1 VGGGE
6 GNNIEATGTYAT
18 IAGGKNNQ
26 ATGVYATIAGGY
38 INEATA
44 SSATVGG
51 GKSNV
56 ANGRYATVGGGNTN
70 RATGDRATL
79 GGGYNNIVMGEEA
92 TVAGGHGNTA
102 AGECGSV
109 GGGESNDADG
119 KDAAIPGGYANTA
132 SGTCSFAAGNR
143 AQAVHDGAF
152 VWGDYSAF
160 QNVSST
166 AVNQFIV
173 RAKGGMWFG
182 TTSSPSIPAGRFL
195 NTSTGGYLSTGGTW
209 TNDSDKHAKSEFKA
223 VDPEEVLDKV
233 SEMPITTWRY
243 NAEDASVRHM
253 GPMAQDFHAAFGLG
267 DSDTAIA
274 TIDGQGVAL
283 AAIQG
288 LRQELKARDA
298 RIVALE
304 TQNAS
309 LETRLAALEARMAE
323 GGESGSPKAI
333 E

>member
-1 VGGGE
+1 M
-6 GNNIEATGTYAT
+6 
-18 IAGGKNNQ
+18 
-26 ATGVYATIAGGY
+26 
-38 INEATA
+38 
-44 SSATVGG
+44 GG

-70 RATGDRATL
+70 KATGDRATV
-79 GGGYNNIVMGEEA
+79 GGGYNNVVVGEEA
-92 TVAGGHGNTA
+92 TVAGGHSNTA
-102 AGECGSV
+102 AGEGGAV
-109 GGGESNDADG
+109 GGGDSNHADG
-119 KDAAIPGGYANTA
+119 QNAAIPGGYANTA

-143 AQAVHDGAF
+143 AQAVHNGAF
-152 VWGDYSAF
+152 VWGDYSEF
-160 QNVSST
+160 NYITST
-166 AVNQFIV
+166 AENQFIV
-173 RAKGGMWFG
+173 RAEGGMWFG
-182 TTSSPSIPAGRFL
+182 KSSSPSIPAGRFL

-209 TNDSDKHAKSEFKA
+209 TNSSDKHAKSEFKE

-267 DSDTAIA
+267 DSDTAIG

-288 LRQELKARDA
+288 LRQELKARDE

-304 TQNAS
+304 TRNAA
-309 LETRLAALEARMAE
+309 LEIRLAALEARIAG
-323 GGESGSPKAI
+323 GGESGSPKAKK
-333 E
+333 